1 MRRNSHEEVRK
12 MVRLQVM
19 AARWVTPTNMRAARV
34 ALVLAAAILAVVHP
48 GVHVPHVLADDDS
61 GGS

>member
-1 MRRNSHEEVRK
+1 

>member
-1 MRRNSHEEVRK
+1 
-12 MVRLQVM
+12 MVRFQVL
-19 AARWVTPTNMRAARV
+19 AAQWLTPTNLRAARV
-34 ALVLAAAILAVVHP
+34 ALVMAAAILAVVHP